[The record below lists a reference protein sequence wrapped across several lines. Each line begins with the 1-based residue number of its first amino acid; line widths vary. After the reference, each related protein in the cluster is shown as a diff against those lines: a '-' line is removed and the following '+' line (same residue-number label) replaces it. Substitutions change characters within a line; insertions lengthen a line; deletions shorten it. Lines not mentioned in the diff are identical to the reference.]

1 MKLYVCNGHP
11 QVGKTFFMDYCK
23 KYIGLT
29 CMTFS
34 TIDPIKQLLKEVGW
48 DGEKTPKARKAL
60 SDIKKILTE
69 FNNYPFTISLKIA
82 KTFASSL
89 ENLGIGYTE
98 NEATIFIDCREPS
111 EIEKFKQAGA
121 RTILI
126 TRPNMDLNHQEYSNE
141 SDIHVNDYDYDITI
155 NNNGSKTDFEKKI
168 RSFVKREKIYVCK
181 WD

>member
-1 MKLYVCNGHP
+1 
-11 QVGKTFFMDYCK
+11 
-23 KYIGLT
+23 
-29 CMTFS
+29 MTFS

-126 TRPNMDLNHQEYSNE
+126 TRPNMDLNHREYSNE
-141 SDIHVNDYDYDITI
+141 TDIHVNDYDYDITI

>member
-1 MKLYVCNGHP
+1 
-11 QVGKTFFMDYCK
+11 MDYCK

-98 NEATIFIDCREPS
+98 DEATIFIDCREPS